1 MNIEKNLDYEKIP
14 TNEGRDLHLVLN
26 LTAPRREAAERKP
39 IAFTVVLDR
48 SGSMQGQPLHHARL
62 ACERV
67 IQNLR
72 PEDLFSLVVFDDEA
86 NVVIPHAVIG
96 NRNQLIH
103 SVRGI
108 QTRGCT
114 NLTGGWMRGR
124 DELKHTPVE
133 IPRRLLLLSDGL
145 LNRGITESHQV
156 LEIVKDG
163 YAADGIR
170 TSCLGFGDHYNEE
183 LLSDIATA
191 THGSFY
197 DVKSEDNLPTIFA
210 AELEGLQEIATH
222 NLRIGVRPG
231 TACSA
236 WTTLDNLPQNPRGNG
251 YTDVSVGDLLSEE
264 KRGLIFRISTK
275 ALNLTESGEP
285 DPELLSLKFEYD
297 ELKDDKL
304 VSRTRSRII
313 RLKVTSNP
321 DEVVLNHGVLA
332 PLSIQLAGYAIK
344 KAYELRKKGQI
355 EEAKALLHG
364 QINEL
369 RAHNDPATDEATR
382 TLFNLLQRL
391 EEWSLRDQKM
401 AVYSSRSYRRYSSKE
416 AWSSEDMPSPSFKQ

>member
-1 MNIEKNLDYEKIP
+1 MKIEKNLDYEKIP

-26 LTAPRREAAERKP
+26 LTAPKQEASERKP

-48 SGSMQGQPLHHARL
+48 SGSMQGLPLHHAKL

-72 PEDLFSLVVFDDEA
+72 SEDLFSLVIFDDEA
-86 NVVIPHAVIG
+86 NVVIPHGVIG

-124 DELKHTPVE
+124 DELKHTPGE

-145 LNRGITESHQV
+145 LNRGVTESHQV
-156 LEIVKDG
+156 LKIVQDG

-197 DVKSEDNLPTIFA
+197 DVKSEDNLPVIFA
-210 AELEGLQEIATH
+210 AELEGLQEIAIQ

-236 WTTLDNLPQNPRGNG
+236 WTTLDNLPQVPRDNG
-251 YTDVSVGDLLSEE
+251 FSDVSVGDLLSEE
-264 KRGLIFRISTK
+264 KRGLTFRVSTK
-275 ALNLTESGEP
+275 ALNLTAPDEP
-285 DPELLSLKFEYD
+285 DPELLSLNNQYD
-297 ELKDDKL
+297 ELEDGKT
-304 VSRTRSRII
+304 VSQTQAETVRV
-313 RLKVTSNP
+313 KVTANP
-321 DEVVLNHGVLA
+321 DAVVLNHGVLA

-344 KAYELRKKGQI
+344 QAYELRKKGQI
-355 EEAKALLHG
+355 EEAKALLRG

-382 TLFNLLQRL
+382 TLFNMLQRL
-391 EEWSLRDQKM
+391 EEWSLRDQKVAM
-401 AVYSSRSYRRYSSKE
+401 YSAKSYRRHSSRE
-416 AWSSEDMPSPSFKQ
+416 AWSSEDMASPSFKQ